1 MPDHSNRIT
10 QWVTQIAHKIPVI
23 SRLEKKLGML
33 QGLDPVLESVVK
45 DLDRVTDFS
54 RLIRLQHEHKMQ
66 LMDDEMEEYDAY
78 GDPIGE
84 HAGPLHPSHTPP
96 IAHHK
101 AAHAKAVADAAADAA
116 GVAEA
121 SEAATE
127 IKELKSEMKV
137 KAKEAKAEA
146 KLEAAEEEAEAKI
159 EQADAEAELKIAE
172 AKKQAAKAKED
183 AEIAKEEAEAEI
195 EAKEEEAEHK
205 LEAKKQKLHA
215 KQQQVADDI
224 DSAQEEHEAAIEV

>member
-54 RLIRLQHEHKMQ
+54 RLIRLQHEHKLQ
-66 LMDDEMEEYDAY
+66 LMDDEMEEYDA
-78 GDPIGE
+78 GE
-84 HAGPLHPSHTPP
+84 HAGLLHPSHTPP

-101 AAHAKAVADAAADAA
+101 ATHAKAVADAAADAA

-121 SEAATE
+121 SEAAIE

-159 EQADAEAELKIAE
+159 EQAEAEAELKIAE

-215 KQQQVADDI
+215 KQQQVADEI
-224 DSAQEEHEAAIEV
+224 DRAQAEHEAAIEVQ